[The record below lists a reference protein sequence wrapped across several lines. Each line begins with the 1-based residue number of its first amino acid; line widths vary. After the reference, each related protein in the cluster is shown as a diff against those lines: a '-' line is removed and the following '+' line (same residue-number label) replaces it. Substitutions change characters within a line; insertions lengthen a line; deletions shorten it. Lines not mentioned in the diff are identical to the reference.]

1 MLNIVIHELIVVVE
15 VVFCVMSWIMLL
27 SKKGDFVRE
36 IEKDVERC
44 LWAAK

>member
-1 MLNIVIHELIVVVE
+1 MLNIVIHELIVVAK

-36 IEKDVERC
+36 IKKDMERC
-44 LWAAK
+44 LWVAK